1 MSVTETNAK
10 KKGLADKVRQEED
23 AGNIFRPKTGKAPKA
38 RRQQVEQTG
47 GIGNYL
53 YTKGKLEREEKARQ
67 KQKLLAEQQVAI

>member
-38 RRQQVEQTG
+38 RRQ
-47 GIGNYL
+47 
-53 YTKGKLEREEKARQ
+53 
-67 KQKLLAEQQVAI
+67 